1 MLGFNHLE
9 VIKGLCSRHAEI
21 FPYMESWRAWP
32 SELPPAKAKFTSHI
46 QSGEA
51 KNSRFTALKPMSGIA
66 GLPSAHLFGVCK

>member
-9 VIKGLCSRHAEI
+9 VIKELGSRHAEI
-21 FPYMESWRAWP
+21 FPYTESWKAWR
-32 SELPPAKAKFTSHI
+32 SELPPAKAKFASHT

-51 KNSRFTALKPMSGIA
+51 KNSRFTALKPMSRVA